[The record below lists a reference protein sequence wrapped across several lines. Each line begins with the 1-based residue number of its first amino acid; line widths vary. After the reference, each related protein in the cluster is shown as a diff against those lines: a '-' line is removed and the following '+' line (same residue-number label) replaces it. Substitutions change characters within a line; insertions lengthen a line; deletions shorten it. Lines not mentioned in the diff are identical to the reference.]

1 MLSLGRVSALAALAA
16 VMVGVTACSPS
27 VSLQPAPDANNPRCA
42 DVTVRLPSQLAD
54 QDRRW
59 TDAQSTGAWGGAET
73 TIIISC
79 GVTVPGPTT
88 LPCQE
93 FGAVDWIVDDADA
106 PFYRITSFGTDPAV
120 EVYLNS
126 DVVASAD
133 VLDVLARI
141 VIDTLPTNGLA
152 CVDRPANG

>member
-1 MLSLGRVSALAALAA
+1 MARTRPSLALGTLLCASLAL
-16 VMVGVTACSPS
+16 TACSS
-27 VSLQPAPDANNPRCA
+27 TVSLTPPPDAANPHCA
-42 DVTVRLPSQLAD
+42 DVTVRLPASLAG

-59 TDAQSTGAWGGAET
+59 TDAQSTGAWGNPSV
-73 TIIISC
+73 IIVSC

-93 FGAVDWIVDDADA
+93 FDSVDWIVDDTEA
-106 PFYRITSFGTDPAV
+106 PNYRITSFGTDPAL

-133 VLDVLARI
+133 VLTAMSRI
-141 VIDTLPTNGLA
+141 VVDTLPTNGLS
-152 CVDRPANG
+152 CQDRPTS